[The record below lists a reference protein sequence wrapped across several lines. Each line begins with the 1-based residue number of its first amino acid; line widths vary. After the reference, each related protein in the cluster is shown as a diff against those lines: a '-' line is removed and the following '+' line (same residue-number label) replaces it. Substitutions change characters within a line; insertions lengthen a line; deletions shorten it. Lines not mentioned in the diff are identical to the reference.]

1 MTSKI
6 QRLIV
11 LFAMFAG
18 CANLPGPARE
28 SQTKNIPLTKA
39 LIRQTSDSK
48 EVRKS
53 SVPTYSADI
62 SSSPIKPDVEAS
74 LRDVSISRTV
84 VTPKNKSASN
94 EFDRIDR
101 SPTDS
106 AIYLD
111 RQSLANLSDL
121 DLLAKPVEKEGVWE
135 RLFSDQ
141 SNFYSKESLL
151 ELGIAFGTGA
161 AIANTDLDN
170 QIQKHFQSSVRR
182 ATSDEWFQFLHSN
195 KELGNGIY
203 TLPVFGAA
211 WLANEYIEGPP
222 LFETFGLWGERS
234 MRGFLV
240 GGPPLIF
247 MQHLTGGSRPYETI
261 EGSEWHPFRDNN
273 GVSGHAFMSSLPFIT
288 AAKLTESPWQKTFW
302 YTASAI
308 GPLSRVNDNAHYPSQ
323 IGLGW
328 TIAFISATAVN
339 QTDTGKRGW
348 SLAPQSSL
356 TSSGAALQYRW

>member
-1 MTSKI
+1 MGLTADRLPVTSKI
-6 QRLIV
+6 QCLIV
-11 LFAMFAG
+11 LFSMFAG
-18 CANLPGPARE
+18 CASLPGSARE
-28 SQTKNIPLTKA
+28 SPSKTIPLSKA
-39 LIRQTSDSK
+39 LIRQTSAST
-48 EVRKS
+48 EVRKT
-53 SVPTYSADI
+53 SVPTGESI
-62 SSSPIKPDVEAS
+62 RFI
-74 LRDVSISRTV
+74 SISRKAE
-84 VTPKNKSASN
+84 TPKNESLLN
-94 EFDRIDR
+94 GFDRIDPL
-101 SPTDS
+101 PTDS
-106 AIYLD
+106 VIYLD
-111 RQSLANLSDL
+111 RQSLANTSDL
-121 DLLAKPVEKEGVWE
+121 NLLAKSVERGDVWE
-135 RLFSDQ
+135 RLLYDQ
-141 SNFYSKESLL
+141 GNFYSKESLL
-151 ELGIAFGTGA
+151 GLGIALGTGA

-170 QIQKHFQSSVRR
+170 QIQKHFQSSVRG
-182 ATSDEWFQFLHSN
+182 ATSYEWFQFLHSN
-195 KELGNGIY
+195 KELGNGVY

-211 WLANEYIEGPP
+211 WLASEYIDGPP
-222 LFETFGLWGERS
+222 MFDSLGLWGERS

-240 GGPPLIF
+240 GAPPLIL

-328 TIAFISATAVN
+328 TMAFISATAVN

-356 TSSGAALQYRW
+356 TSSGVALQYRW